1 MPKLEPKRLA
11 EKTGGGGGYDNQR
24 RKDLPPPL
32 SGQDF
37 SSNGEPER
45 VSPPPSAAA
54 AAGLKREA
62 APLPPLSS
70 HSLSLGADLSSC
82 DEVKVSA
89 SQRYTE
95 ILTTTFSLVLRKEY
109 FDCPHSTERLS
120 RSTLQYI

>member
-1 MPKLEPKRLA
+1 LVNIYFSPQPQGQIVPKLEPKRLS
-11 EKTGGGGGYDNQR
+11 EKTGGGGYDNQR

-45 VSPPPSAAA
+45 RRAAEDSPPPSAAA

-89 SQRYTE
+89 S
-95 ILTTTFSLVLRKEY
+95 
-109 FDCPHSTERLS
+109 
-120 RSTLQYI
+120 

>member
-1 MPKLEPKRLA
+1 LVNIYFILTQQGQIVPKLEPKRLG

-24 RKDLPPPL
+24 RKDLPPLL

-37 SSNGEPER
+37 SSNREPER
-45 VSPPPSAAA
+45 RRAAEDSPPPSAAA

-89 SQRYTE
+89 S
-95 ILTTTFSLVLRKEY
+95 
-109 FDCPHSTERLS
+109 
-120 RSTLQYI
+120 

>member
-1 MPKLEPKRLA
+1 MRYNCSLWSIFTLKQQGQIVPKLEPKRLG

-37 SSNGEPER
+37 LSNGEPER
-45 VSPPPSAAA
+45 RRAAEESPPPSA

-89 SQRYTE
+89 S
-95 ILTTTFSLVLRKEY
+95 
-109 FDCPHSTERLS
+109 
-120 RSTLQYI
+120 

>member
-1 MPKLEPKRLA
+1 LVNIYFIPQPQGQIVPKLEQKRLG

-32 SGQDF
+32 AGQDF
-37 SSNGEPER
+37 SSNREPER
-45 VSPPPSAAA
+45 DSPPPSAAA

-89 SQRYTE
+89 S
-95 ILTTTFSLVLRKEY
+95 
-109 FDCPHSTERLS
+109 
-120 RSTLQYI
+120 

>member
-1 MPKLEPKRLA
+1 MFTLKHQGQIVPKLEPKRLG
-11 EKTGGGGGYDNQR
+11 EKTGGGGYDNQR

-32 SGQDF
+32 AGQDF

-45 VSPPPSAAA
+45 DSPPPSAAAAA

-89 SQRYTE
+89 S
-95 ILTTTFSLVLRKEY
+95 
-109 FDCPHSTERLS
+109 
-120 RSTLQYI
+120 

>member
-1 MPKLEPKRLA
+1 LVNIEFTFKQQGQIVPKLEPKRPG

-45 VSPPPSAAA
+45 RRAAGDSPPPSAAAA

-89 SQRYTE
+89 S
-95 ILTTTFSLVLRKEY
+95 
-109 FDCPHSTERLS
+109 
-120 RSTLQYI
+120 

>member
-1 MPKLEPKRLA
+1 MIYLLTLVNIYFTLTQQGQIVPKLEPKRLG

-45 VSPPPSAAA
+45 RRAAADSPPPSVAA

-89 SQRYTE
+89 SW
-95 ILTTTFSLVLRKEY
+95 I
-109 FDCPHSTERLS
+109 
-120 RSTLQYI
+120 

>member
-1 MPKLEPKRLA
+1 VPKLEPKRLG

-37 SSNGEPER
+37 SSNREPER
-45 VSPPPSAAA
+45 DSPPPSAAAA

-89 SQRYTE
+89 IQRYTE
-95 ILTTTFSLVLRKEY
+95 ITHDQHLFSVAQGI
-109 FDCPHSTERLS
+109 F
-120 RSTLQYI
+120 

>member
-1 MPKLEPKRLA
+1 MVNIEFTPKQKGQIVPKLEPKRLG

-37 SSNGEPER
+37 SSNREPER
-45 VSPPPSAAA
+45 DSPPPSAAAA

-89 SQRYTE
+89 N
-95 ILTTTFSLVLRKEY
+95 
-109 FDCPHSTERLS
+109 
-120 RSTLQYI
+120 